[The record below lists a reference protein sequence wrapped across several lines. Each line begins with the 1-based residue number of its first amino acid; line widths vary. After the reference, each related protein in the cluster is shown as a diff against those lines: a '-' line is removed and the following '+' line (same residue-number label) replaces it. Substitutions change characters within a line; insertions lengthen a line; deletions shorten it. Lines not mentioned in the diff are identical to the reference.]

1 MREDADFEAFARAS
15 AAHLYR
21 TAVLLVG
28 DPGEAEDLVQ
38 LALLSVHRHWARAS
52 EAPHAYAVRSLTR
65 HNTDRWRRLTRRP
78 ATTELVDTPVPSDEF
93 ARADLRAA
101 LMAGLRRLPRQQR
114 AALVLRFWMGMSE
127 AETADALGCSPGTAK
142 THTARGLARL
152 RAAVGPLADESRDQS
167 ERTSP

>member
-1 MREDADFEAFARAS
+1 MREDADFEVARAS

-21 TAVLLVG
+21 TALLLVG

-38 LALLSVHRHWARAS
+38 LALLSAHRHWARAS
-52 EAPHAYAVRSLTR
+52 DTPHAYALRSLMR
-65 HNTDRWRRLTRRP
+65 HNRDRWRTLTRRP
-78 ATTELVDTPVPSDEF
+78 VTTALVDRPGTDDEF
-93 ARADLRAA
+93 ARSDLRAE

-114 AALVLRFWMGMSE
+114 AALVLRFWIGLSE

-152 RAAVGPLADESRDQS
+152 RELVQLPAGASPDPN
-167 ERTSP
+167 ERTSS